1 MKLVY
6 LKKNPTR
13 FDAYERKKKKLHV
26 NLRYDFA
33 NSNASYKYESI
44 IQSNIDEINILSS
57 IK

>member
-6 LKKNPTR
+6 LKKNLTR
-13 FDAYERKKKKLHV
+13 FDAYERKKKLYV

>member
-6 LKKNPTR
+6 LKKNLTR
-13 FDAYERKKKKLHV
+13 FDAYERKKKLHV

-33 NSNASYKYESI
+33 NSNAPYKYESI
-44 IQSNIDEINILSS
+44 IIKIEHRRDILSS

>member
-6 LKKNPTR
+6 LKKNLTR
-13 FDAYERKKKKLHV
+13 FDAYERKKKLYV

-33 NSNASYKYESI
+33 NSNAPYKYESI
-44 IQSNIDEINILSS
+44 IIKIEHRRDILSS

>member
-1 MKLVY
+1 MHTK
-6 LKKNPTR
+6 
-13 FDAYERKKKKLHV
+13 EKKKLHV

-33 NSNASYKYESI
+33 NLNASYKYESI

>member
-6 LKKNPTR
+6 LKKNLTR
-13 FDAYERKKKKLHV
+13 FDAYEGKKKLYV

-33 NSNASYKYESI
+33 NSNAPYKYESI
-44 IQSNIDEINILSS
+44 IQLNIDEINILSS